1 MEHYITTAQLLHY
14 DFTFSLS
21 FHGSDH
27 NTAESQKQILHDD
40 TKTFRTILRDGSVLL
55 IEVKVKERYC
65 RCVYTK
71 PCHVNNVIYH
81 SFRSGKRYFLWVCH
95 FRI

>member
-1 MEHYITTAQLLHY
+1 MEHYITTAQLPHY

-27 NTAESQKQILHDD
+27 NTAESQKQIPHDD

-55 IEVKVKERYC
+55 NRGEGERKKLQL
-65 RCVYTK
+65 RL
-71 PCHVNNVIYH
+71 H
-81 SFRSGKRYFLWVCH
+81 
-95 FRI
+95 